1 MARRPRQLP
10 AEGMF
15 HLIGR
20 ANHTERLFRH
30 EVDFLAFF
38 SILKRLMPPRDFFIR
53 NYTLMHTH
61 YHLVAWIEN
70 TANLASYIKSLHLTY
85 YYYYLKRYGYRGH
98 LWHSR
103 YRSIPIESEEQR
115 VHCGR
120 YVEIN
125 PVHAGICRDPVDYKW
140 SSARY
145 YVNGEPDPLIRLMD
159 PAEEKSLMQKSVREG
174 YRRFLLAGIDMN
186 YQALKREFECEKKQL
201 NRGNKT

>member
-1 MARRPRQLP
+1 MGETGPCGPCSEIHYDLGP
-10 AEGMF
+10 AASDLG
-15 HLIGR
+15 H
-20 ANHTERLFRH
+20 A
-30 EVDFLAFF
+30 DCAF
-38 SILKRLMPPRDFFIR
+38 PCD
-53 NYTLMHTH
+53 
-61 YHLVAWIEN
+61 
-70 TANLASYIKSLHLTY
+70 
-85 YYYYLKRYGYRGH
+85 
-98 LWHSR
+98 
-103 YRSIPIESEEQR
+103 
-115 VHCGR
+115 CGR